1 MIHCRAISDEKLLS
15 QLTESNKILLLGC
28 SLCANI
34 SYCIEKDIEMPMYN
48 WLLNP
53 AAVKK
58 EMKRMKKIL
67 EAGGYS
73 VSELVILSL
82 CFIRDVD
89 QKKLLRSGELTDTII
104 TLSCEYGKKN
114 IEDILVNKNII
125 CAMHAEGYMRA
136 SVEQDGLKLK
146 VRKDKLYINNKKY
159 EEYQEK

>member
-15 QLTESNKILLLGC
+15 QLTESKSILLLGC

-58 EMKRMKKIL
+58 EMKRIRKIL
-67 EAGGYS
+67 EDEGYS

-89 QKKLLRSGELTDTII
+89 QKKLLRAGEATDTII

-114 IEDILVNKNII
+114 IEDILEYKNIV